1 MGIVIADA
9 SRIDLVYVRRVIIFS
24 LADDDARDLRW
35 LPLIVPGIHSR
46 CLEATPFKIASSPS
60 GLQVFVLFNAL
71 GSHSYGAFRGSRSGL
86 CPCSVA
92 YPRGATCPFDCLI
105 RVRVQRLD
113 IACESRAGG
122 NELQERSPDTPTLLC
137 LSPQ

>member
-1 MGIVIADA
+1 MPRDHGLSVGLPNA
-9 SRIDLVYVRRVIIFS
+9 SNMAAPHCARYS
-24 LADDDARDLRW
+24 LEMPRSDTLQN
-35 LPLIVPGIHSR
+35 S
-46 CLEATPFKIASSPS
+46 SSPS

-71 GSHSYGAFRGSRSGL
+71 GSHSYGAFRGGRSGL

-92 YPRGATCPFDCLI
+92 YPRGASCPFDCLI
-105 RVRVQRLD
+105 RGRVQRLD

-122 NELQERSPDTPTLLC
+122 NQSQERSPDTPPLLF